1 MGMFDLTM
9 LDLSRLQFA
18 FTAAFH
24 MVFPAVT
31 VGLSLFLVVVY
42 GLYMKTD
49 NPAYRSIYR
58 FFRNLFAIGFGL
70 GIVSGIMLTFEFGL
84 NWGPF
89 ANATGPI
96 VGTLLALEVV
106 TAFFLEA
113 AFLGIMIYGEGRFP
127 RKVVMFATAMVALGA
142 FVSTTWIMSSNSWMQ
157 TPAGFEMIN
166 GQFVPTDWLAV
177 IFNPSFPLR
186 YLHMVIATILSSAL
200 LVTGVG
206 AWYLIRGTHTEFAR
220 RTFSLGLGFLA
231 IFAPLELYTGDALG
245 QDVLAQYQPAKLA
258 AAEGNWDSS
267 NTGWNLLVIPNRDA
281 EENVVQFGVPF
292 VGSLIVNHDFTLQEP
307 VGGMGEFADNELP
320 PITWT
325 FYGFRIMLGA
335 AGAIVALAA
344 ISIVLRVRN
353 QLYTARWFHWASLLA
368 IPAGVI
374 GIIAGWVTS
383 EVGRQ
388 PWVVYGELA
397 TSETVSNLAPG
408 SLIFSIALIL
418 GVYTALFGTY
428 IYYLVRSMKVGP
440 EAITDAD
447 DNDDDFEVVDPED
460 DDGGNDALDVPED
473 REYVGAG
480 HRRRDAAGR
489 AFFQTNAQ
497 TNVSTGEV
505 R

>member
-42 GLYMKTD
+42 GLYMRTD

-70 GIVSGIMLTFEFGL
+70 GIVSGIMLTFQFGL

-113 AFLGIMIYGEGRFP
+113 AFLGIMIYGEGRFS
-127 RKVVMFATAMVALGA
+127 RKIVMFATAMVALGA
-142 FVSTTWIMSSNSWMQ
+142 FLSTTWIMSSNSWMQ
-157 TPAGFEMIN
+157 TPAGFEMLN
-166 GQFVPTDWLAV
+166 GQFVPVDWLAV
-177 IFNPSFPLR
+177 IFNPAFPLR
-186 YLHMVIATILSSAL
+186 YVHMVVATILSSAL

-245 QDVLAQYQPAKLA
+245 QDVISQYQPAKLA
-258 AAEGNWDSS
+258 AMEGNWDSS
-267 NTGWNLLVIPNRDA
+267 NTGWNLLVIPDRDA
-281 EENVVQFGVPF
+281 EENIVQFGVPF
-292 VGSLIVNHDFTLQEP
+292 VGSLIVNHDFALSEP
-307 VGGMGEFADNELP
+307 VGGMSEFSDNELP

-325 FYGFRIMLGA
+325 FYGFRIMLA
-335 AGAIVALAA
+335 SAGAIVVLAA
-344 ISIVLRVRN
+344 ISVVLRVRG
-353 QLYTARWFHWASLLA
+353 QLYTARWFHWLSMFA

-374 GIIAGWVTS
+374 GIVAGWITS

-397 TSETVSNLAPG
+397 TSDTVSNLAPG
-408 SLIFSIALIL
+408 SLIFSVALIL
-418 GVYTALFGTY
+418 GVYAALFGAY
-428 IYYLVRSMKVGP
+428 VYYLVRAMKAGP
-440 EAITDAD
+440 EDASNGD
-447 DNDDDFEVVDPED
+447 DEPDFDVDDTD
-460 DDGGNDALDVPED
+460 DDGGGSDLEVPGEREE
-473 REYVGAG
+473 REYAGAG
-480 HRRRDAAGR
+480 HGTGYGRHEAAGR
-489 AFFQTNAQ
+489 AYFRLDAGRT
-497 TNVSTGEV
+497 VG
-505 R
+505 